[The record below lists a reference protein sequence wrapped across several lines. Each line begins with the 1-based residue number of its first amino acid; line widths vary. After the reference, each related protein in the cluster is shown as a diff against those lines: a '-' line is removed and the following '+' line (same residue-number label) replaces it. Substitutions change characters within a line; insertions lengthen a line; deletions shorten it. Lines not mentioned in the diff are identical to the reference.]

1 MSNNLSEWV
10 PQALA
15 QATAQAVRQC
25 NALSE
30 MYGQS
35 LSDGQIA
42 SLVQGR
48 FAALRDTGRVEPG
61 VGVLPRLIYAFC
73 DSPVIQRDEYCNTLV
88 ALQTLFY
95 DLKNE
100 AENTLTDDELIEAM
114 KRVFDGRAQG
124 SMEYMENLTLA
135 DLFRAL
141 RHAGREDDEDFDD
154 DDD

>member
-1 MSNNLSEWV
+1 MSNNLSAWV

-30 MYGQS
+30 RYGQS
-35 LSDGQIA
+35 LSEGQIQ

-48 FAALRDTGRVEPG
+48 FAALRDTGRVEPS

-73 DSPVIQRDEYCNTLV
+73 DSPGIQRSEYCDTLG

-100 AENTLTDDELIEAM
+100 AEDTLTDDELIEAL
-114 KRVFDGRAQG
+114 KRIFDGRAQG
-124 SMEYMENLTLA
+124 SMEYMENLTLQE
-135 DLFRAL
+135 LYRAL
-141 RHAGREDDEDFDD
+141 RHTGREDDEDYDD
-154 DDD
+154 DDN